1 MWIGLLGFLAI
12 SLFPFFLIPS
22 SASMVTAQ
30 HLLFFLPVLLSS
42 LSFVS
47 SSPSPTSSAPTPAPW
62 PKQFH
67 SVLFMN
73 YSGALSL
80 IDLWYDWP
88 NGRNFNIIQDQL
100 GGPPLHDLEWNNGTS
115 FFYTLPNTPS
125 PKCRSAQLPVGI
137 LRPNWLDG
145 ATYLGQVTIDGFLCN
160 SWEKVEFI
168 RYYEDVA
175 TRRPVHW
182 VFYTGREAH
191 VMTFEVGA
199 ALNDEKW
206 QAPAYCF
213 EKRKEDEKLQDIAST
228 EALGDM
234 TRSRFL

>member
-1 MWIGLLGFLAI
+1 MAATH
-12 SLFPFFLIPS
+12 S
-22 SASMVTAQ
+22 
-30 HLLFFLPVLLSS
+30 LLFFLLPLVSS
-42 LSFVS
+42 LSFIS
-47 SSPSPTSSAPTPAPW
+47 SSFAPTSSAPTPAPW

-67 SVLFMN
+67 SILFMN
-73 YSGALSL
+73 YSGALSI

-88 NGRNFNIIQDQL
+88 NGRNFNIIQEQL

-115 FFYTLPNTPS
+115 FFYTLPNTSS
-125 PKCRSAQLPVGI
+125 PRCRSAQLPVGI

-145 ATYLGQVTIDGFLCN
+145 ATYLGQFTIDGFLCN
-160 SWEKVEFI
+160 GWEKVDFI

-182 VFYTGREAH
+182 VFYTGRQAH

-199 ALNDEKW
+199 ALEDEKW

-213 EKRKEDEKLQDIAST
+213 QNKRDEKLQGIN
-228 EALGDM
+228 EALEDM
-234 TRSRFL
+234 TLSRFL

>member
-1 MWIGLLGFLAI
+1 
-12 SLFPFFLIPS
+12 
-22 SASMVTAQ
+22 MVTAQ
-30 HLLFFLPVLLSS
+30 HLLFFLPVFLSS

-47 SSPSPTSSAPTPAPW
+47 SSPSPASSAPTPAPW

-213 EKRKEDEKLQDIAST
+213 EKRKEDEKLQDITST
-228 EALGDM
+228 EALGDI
-234 TRSRFL
+234 TRSRFR

>member
-1 MWIGLLGFLAI
+1 
-12 SLFPFFLIPS
+12 
-22 SASMVTAQ
+22 MVTAQ

-42 LSFVS
+42 PSFIS

-213 EKRKEDEKLQDIAST
+213 EKRKEDEKLQDITST
-228 EALGDM
+228 EALEDM